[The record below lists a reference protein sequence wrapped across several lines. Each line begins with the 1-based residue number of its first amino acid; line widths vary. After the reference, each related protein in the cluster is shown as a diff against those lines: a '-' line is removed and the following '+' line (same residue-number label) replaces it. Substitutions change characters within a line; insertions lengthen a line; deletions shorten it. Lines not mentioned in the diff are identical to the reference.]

1 MKIVRRQTSCVFAL
15 SALLVMATLLQP
27 LRGELWTQQG
37 DHTCAHEDDC
47 TFTQGEGL
55 GHDLE
60 WGAGRQRYFFADVLL
75 WTVRE
80 GAAENWA
87 QNIVSGGNQVGNA
100 TLIGAPFDWTA
111 GFRVGT
117 GVHREGGFD
126 TTLYYTNFHTS
137 ARNQAS
143 GEIYSA
149 LLGNFFM
156 DNTDGGSFGPHYLHA
171 SVLWDF
177 NFHSIDFEFGRS
189 HKVGTNLEL
198 RPFLGLKAAIIK
210 QSIKTRWLGPI
221 DTPDH
226 TYTFTSATE
235 DLNLDF
241 WGIGPSLGV
250 TIAMPLRERE
260 SSSLKLFG
268 TPSAAIMFGRWNCRE
283 VYENDEAQIAVDT
296 SPITGAATMLRG
308 VIGLEWERRSTR
320 MTSTVRFGYEAQVW
334 LNQMQF
340 YSYNMGRLN
349 NLMSLQGGFM
359 ELCVGF

>member
-1 MKIVRRQTSCVFAL
+1 MTIGKRQTACVSAL
-15 SALLVMATLLQP
+15 SALLVVAILLQP
-27 LRGELWTQQG
+27 LRGEPWTQQS
-37 DHTCAHEDDC
+37 DHACIPGDDC
-47 TFTQGEGL
+47 MCTQG
-55 GHDLE
+55 DSS
-60 WGAGRQRYFFADVLL
+60 GRQRDFFADVLL

-87 QNIVSGGNQVGNA
+87 QNITGANQVGNA

-117 GVHREGGFD
+117 GVHRGGGFD

-149 LLGNFFM
+149 FLGNFYV
-156 DNTDGGSFGPHYLHA
+156 DNTDGGDFGPHYQHG
-171 SVLWDF
+171 SILWDF
-177 NFHSIDFEFGRS
+177 NFHSIDFELGRS
-189 HKVGTNLEL
+189 RKIGTNLEL
-198 RPFLGLKAAIIK
+198 RPFLGLKAAILK
-210 QSIKTRWLGPI
+210 QSIKTRWLDPI
-221 DTPDH
+221 DTSGLHSH

-235 DLNLDF
+235 NLNLDF

-250 TIAMPLRERE
+250 TMEMPLRDRE

-268 TPSAAIMFGRWNCRE
+268 TPSAALLFGRWNNTE
-283 VYENDEAQIAVDT
+283 VYKNDEVQIAVDT
-296 SPITGAATMLRG
+296 SPITGAATVLRG
-308 VIGLEWERRSTR
+308 VIGLEWERRFSQI
-320 MTSTVRFGYEAQVW
+320 TSTVRFGYEAQVW

-349 NLMSLQGGFM
+349 NLTSLQGGFV